1 MALTLRAYEQHDFGA
16 LHRLDQ
22 SCFPPGIAYSRIT
35 LHYFLSLP
43 SANCVVALDGKKIIG
58 FILSEENPPLGHTV
72 TLDIAADHRRHGIGS
87 ALLAEN
93 EKTMALHGVHHVLI
107 ETATD
112 NQPAVAFWQ
121 QHGYRIEAILKRYYL
136 GRIDAYEMRK
146 ILPAAIIAKSAPK
159 EA

>member
-1 MALTLRAYEQHDFGA
+1 
-16 LHRLDQ
+16 
-22 SCFPPGIAYSRIT
+22 
-35 LHYFLSLP
+35 
-43 SANCVVALDGKKIIG
+43 
-58 FILSEENPPLGHTV
+58 
-72 TLDIAADHRRHGIGS
+72 
-87 ALLAEN
+87 
-93 EKTMALHGVHHVLI
+93 VLI